1 MLVCCLHAPWQYV
14 YCTCGSASHLRTSL
28 ARLEVELFFKHLTL
42 TCLNLQGQ
50 NLCFSLGTNPKSQ
63 TAIGLCSKE
72 KTVPTAYYMQESE
85 KILLLKGD
93 TDNDYLLMANTTNL
107 ISTVEG
113 NKFDSLYTKQADFC
127 GPTITD
133 IKDRPDS
140 SPTLC
145 KGKEITGSYSALMT
159 GMRVGEPD
167 TAGGYVGI
175 SYALVMKGPVF
186 LNVAKNFITLSN
198 YGERVYRH
206 SESSYTDSTLTQ
218 ITDKSLFDTHVAVN
232 QCLLLADGT
241 YIYRT
246 TCLNGYNKTIAAAT
260 PEKSIESALNEK
272 FASGSHNDPVNP
284 SLSPAICGADTKFD
298 EGTIKFSVYSEFA
311 GDKSQVAARNI
322 HEGLPG
328 VYRICRM
335 HRVVGT
341 SHFLLLCLSRCTDR
355 PNFASV
361 QLDCG
366 ASDYYACGNEP

>member
-1 MLVCCLHAPWQYV
+1 VLAIFAVSAPA
-14 YCTCGSASHLRTSL
+14 TL
-28 ARLEVELFFKHLTL
+28 ALEWTK
-42 TCLNLQGQ
+42 GQ

-159 GMRVGEPD
+159 GIRVGEPD

-198 YGERVYRH
+198 Y
-206 SESSYTDSTLTQ
+206 
-218 ITDKSLFDTHVAVN
+218 
-232 QCLLLADGT
+232 DGT

-246 TCLNGYNKTIAAAT
+246 TCLNGYNKTIAAVT

>member
-1 MLVCCLHAPWQYV
+1 VLAIFAVSAPA
-14 YCTCGSASHLRTSL
+14 TL
-28 ARLEVELFFKHLTL
+28 ALEWTK
-42 TCLNLQGQ
+42 GQ

-198 YGERVYRH
+198 Y
-206 SESSYTDSTLTQ
+206 
-218 ITDKSLFDTHVAVN
+218 
-232 QCLLLADGT
+232 DGT

-246 TCLNGYNKTIAAAT
+246 TCLNGYNKTIAAVT

-311 GDKSQVAARNI
+311 GAQIGQTLRQYNWTAVRVIITLVGMNRDS
-322 HEGLPG
+322 
-328 VYRICRM
+328 VYFNKNPAM
-335 HRVVGT
+335 TLANLNG
-341 SHFLLLCLSRCTDR
+341 
-355 PNFASV
+355 ASV
-361 QLDCG
+361 TQVFVIFQTFQLRWFPFV
-366 ASDYYACGNEP
+366 SDSHRLIFAEVCLKLTSLIF